1 MGTRRTSDWYED
13 DFDEPV
19 RARGRKTSGASR
31 SPGRTFGLPVVAAA
45 LVGGLFIGYVV
56 SSGGGGTTTI
66 TDVKTVTAPLEA
78 TAPGGVTPSPES
90 SRATISL
97 ALLNGSGEAGLAAT
111 TGQEA
116 RGIGYQ
122 DVTEGNAPAP
132 VQADIVMYREGSAP
146 QAARVAEDLGLPA
159 PELATADDP
168 ALAAAPDADVVVLL
182 GPTGAAGAE
191 EDTTGAAG
199 AAGADGTVD
208 DGTVETPADDGTD
221 AATPT
226 G

>member
-13 DFDEPV
+13 DFEEPV
-19 RARGRKTSGASR
+19 RAKGRRTSGASR

-66 TDVKTVTAPLEA
+66 TDTRTVTAPLEA
-78 TAPGGVTPSPES
+78 AAPGGVAPAPES
-90 SRATISL
+90 ARATIAL
-97 ALLNGSGEAGLAAT
+97 AFLNGSGEAGLAAS
-111 TGQEA
+111 TGEEA

-132 VQADIVMYREGSAP
+132 VPADIVLYREGAAP
-146 QAARVAEDLGLPA
+146 RAARVAADLGLAA

-168 ALAAAPDADVVVLL
+168 ALAAAPDADVVVIL

-191 EDTTGAAG
+191 DATGAEG
-199 AAGADGTVD
+199 AAGADGAVD